1 MSEEW
6 HVTTLTLEIWLYLK
20 YKAIVDCVQHQTS
33 KLCCCRNRM
42 NNSLANVPL
51 PRLVV
56 SRYSRV
62 IRSYSFQEI
71 LLEYCI
77 CLLLLVFVALVI
89 FGVRFLRS
97 ELRGRIFSGNCPDGI
112 PVLWDKL
119 WMWIYSFRCMTQQMR
134 EDETLTLR
142 YLALLEEKRNSC
154 PFYNFKEIKQHS
166 SEDLYLGKE
175 KYYWWNLFAQDSVE
189 LVASMSFTSQ
199 SDQLPISLYR
209 SN

>member
-1 MSEEW
+1 M
-6 HVTTLTLEIWLYLK
+6 K

-33 KLCCCRNRM
+33 KRCCSRNRM
-42 NNSLANVPL
+42 NNSFANVLP
-51 PRLVV
+51 PRLAV

-62 IRSYSFQEI
+62 IRCYSFQEI

-89 FGVRFLRS
+89 FGVSFLRS
-97 ELRGRIFSGNCPDGI
+97 EFRGGIFSGNCPDGI

-119 WMWIYSFRCMTQQMR
+119 WMLWFFKSMGKYTAVDVWPSRWVKMKILS
-134 EDETLTLR
+134 L

-154 PFYNFKEIKQHS
+154 TFYRFKEMKQHS
-166 SEDLYLGKE
+166 SEDLYIGK
-175 KYYWWNLFAQDSVE
+175 KYYWWNLFAQVSVE
-189 LVASMSFTSQ
+189 LVSAMSFTSR